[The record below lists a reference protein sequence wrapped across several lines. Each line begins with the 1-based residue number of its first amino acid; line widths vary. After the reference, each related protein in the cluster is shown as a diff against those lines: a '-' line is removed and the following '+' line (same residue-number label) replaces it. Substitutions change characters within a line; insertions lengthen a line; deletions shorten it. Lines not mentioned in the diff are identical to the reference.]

1 MLRENAGEYLARKIV
16 IQDDYNFIILPK
28 LVKFFKK
35 DYCPGLLL
43 EKGEGGEEE
52 DVLKLNEDIKLMKA
66 LSNL

>member
-43 EKGEGGEEE
+43 EKGEEEEE
-52 DVLKLNEDIKLMKA
+52 DELKLNEDIKLMKA

>member
-43 EKGEGGEEE
+43 EKGEGEEEE
-52 DVLKLNEDIKLMKA
+52 DVLKLNEDVKLMKA